1 MDIKQDHYNE
11 GLAKKRGKRANHKST
26 CTLLEVPW
34 YSDLL
39 DDQDNEDETRQG
51 RLLINSAKG
60 FQTEMAKWITAL
72 RVAEAA
78 EDVEAWEEIA
88 AADSARD
95 GLQAPAVPNHTK
107 WKAETLEKLFG
118 GQAQPPSQMVAAE
131 VDAEAALMQ
140 ALAEMEEDE
149 RLDDGEIEIP
159 SEDEYNG

>member
-1 MDIKQDHYNE
+1 
-11 GLAKKRGKRANHKST
+11 
-26 CTLLEVPW
+26 
-34 YSDLL
+34 
-39 DDQDNEDETRQG
+39 
-51 RLLINSAKG
+51 
-60 FQTEMAKWITAL
+60 MAKWITAL
-72 RVAEAA
+72 RAAEAA

-95 GLQAPAVPNHTK
+95 GLQAPAVPNCTK
-107 WKAETLEKLFG
+107 RKAETLEKLFG
-118 GQAQPPSQMVAAE
+118 GQAQPLSQMVATE